1 MRDGKGEPMEMSLLV
16 LIGIAVVYA
25 VLILIG
31 AKVEPQRGT
40 TVKISQVQSDLVL
53 QEGQT
58 IIGVMDTKKVMRFY
72 IGNDVMD
79 EKNHEQDLPPV
90 P

>member
-1 MRDGKGEPMEMSLLV
+1 MEMGLLV
-16 LIGIAVVYA
+16 LIGMAVVYA

-40 TVKISQVQSDLVL
+40 TGKISQARSDLVL

-58 IIGVMDTKKVMRFY
+58 IIGVRDMQKVMRFS
-72 IGNDVMD
+72 IGTEVMD